1 MKKLYV
7 ADRQTGTT
15 IEEITSVEVGI
26 ELIKGYEEMDKAN
39 DCYEENF
46 YEVVMDGIEEG
57 RVETVWSPVHGWM
70 KDWYAVQTS
79 SDDDWGTGSYS
90 LEEAI
95 EMAKQ
100 IEGATMIAVI
110 EMGEDPV
117 CVDEL
122 RNGIEL
128 EW

>member
-1 MKKLYV
+1 MKLYT
-7 ADRQTGTT
+7 ADRKTGTI
-15 IEEITSVEVGI
+15 IEEVKSVEAGI
-26 ELIKGYEEMDKAN
+26 GLIKEYEEDDKNN
-39 DCYEENF
+39 DWYEPDY
-46 YEVVMDGIEEG
+46 YEVVMENKG

-95 EMAKQ
+95 EIAKQ
-100 IEGATMIAVI
+100 TEGASLIAVI
-110 EMGEDPV
+110 EMGDDPV

>member
-1 MKKLYV
+1 MKLYT
-7 ADRQTGTT
+7 ADRKTGTT
-15 IEEITSVEVGI
+15 IEEVKSVEAGI
-26 ELIKGYEEMDKAN
+26 GLIKEYEEDDKNN
-39 DCYEENF
+39 DWYEPDY
-46 YEVVMDGIEEG
+46 YEVVIENKG

-70 KDWYAVQTS
+70 KDWYAVQVTTE
-79 SDDDWGTGSYS
+79 DDWENGSYS

-95 EMAKQ
+95 EIAKQ
-100 IEGATMIAVI
+100 TEGASLIAVI
-110 EMGEDPV
+110 EMGDDPV

>member
-15 IEEITSVEVGI
+15 IEEVKSVEAGI
-26 ELIKGYEEMDKAN
+26 GLIKEYEEYNKNN
-39 DCYEENF
+39 DWYEPDC
-46 YEVVMDGIEEG
+46 YEVVMENKG

-100 IEGATMIAVI
+100 TEGASLIAVI
-110 EMGEDPV
+110 EMGDDPV

>member
-1 MKKLYV
+1 
-7 ADRQTGTT
+7 
-15 IEEITSVEVGI
+15 
-26 ELIKGYEEMDKAN
+26 
-39 DCYEENF
+39 
-46 YEVVMDGIEEG
+46 MDGIEEG

-110 EMGEDPV
+110 EMGEDPT
-117 CVDEL
+117 CKNEIL
-122 RNGIEL
+122 L
-128 EW
+128 

>member
-7 ADRQTGTT
+7 ADRRTGTT
-15 IEEITSVEVGI
+15 TIEVTSVEAGI
-26 ELIKGYEEMDKAN
+26 ELIKAN

-46 YEVVMDGIEEG
+46 YEVVMDGIKEG

-100 IEGATMIAVI
+100 TEGATMIAVV
-110 EMGEDPV
+110 EMGEDPT
-117 CVDEL
+117 CKNEIL
-122 RNGIEL
+122 L
-128 EW
+128 

>member
-1 MKKLYV
+1 MKLYT

-15 IEEITSVEVGI
+15 IEEVKSVEEGI
-26 ELIKGYEEMDKAN
+26 ELIKAYEEYDKRN
-39 DCYEENF
+39 EWYEEDF
-46 YEVVMDGIEEG
+46 YEVVMGGIEED

-110 EMGEDPV
+110 EMGEDPT
-117 CVDEL
+117 CKNEIL
-122 RNGIEL
+122 L
-128 EW
+128 